1 MTQNCK
7 IVFMGTPGFAAQSLE
22 ALCREGFEIAAV
34 VTAPDKPTGR
44 GLKVTESEVKKRALL
59 EGIRVLQPDSLKEPL
74 FVKELEK
81 IKADIFVVVAFR
93 MLPEV
98 VWSIPRLGTF
108 NLHASLLPDYRGA
121 APINWAIIN
130 GEQKT
135 GVTTF
140 LIDHNIDTGKI
151 LFSQE
156 ASIDPEDNAGSLH
169 DKLMTTGASL
179 VVKTVYSLLSGNIS
193 PVDQN
198 LIAINKKDLNA
209 APKLNRDLCKID
221 WDKEALT
228 IHNLIRGLSPYP
240 AAFSTMT
247 NGQKSFMVKIFGSQI
262 TPCKCDLMPG
272 QLETDGKNYLR
283 VGTSKGSL
291 LINSLQAAGKKRLGI
306 KEFLAGIRD
315 VGTYCFTQQE
325 PA

>member
-1 MTQNCK
+1 
-7 IVFMGTPGFAAQSLE
+7 MGTPGFAAQSLE
-22 ALCREGFEIAAV
+22 ALCREGLEIAAV

-44 GLKVTESEVKKRALL
+44 GLKVTESEVKKRAVL
-59 EGIRVLQPDSLKEPL
+59 EGIRVLQPDSLQDPL
-74 FVKELEK
+74 FVEELEK
-81 IKADIFVVVAFR
+81 INADIFVVVAFR
-93 MLPEV
+93 MLPEI
-98 VWSIPRLGTF
+98 VWSLPRLGTF

-130 GEQKT
+130 GEEKT

-140 LIDHNIDTGKI
+140 LIDHNIDTGQI

-156 ASIDPEDNAGSLH
+156 TSIDPEDNAGSLH

-179 VVKTVYSLLSGNIS
+179 VVKTVYSLLSGDIS
-193 PVDQN
+193 PIDQN
-198 LIAINKKDLNA
+198 LIVTNKKGLST
-209 APKLNRDLCKID
+209 APKLNRNLCEID
-221 WDKEALT
+221 WKKEALT

-262 TPCKCDLMPG
+262 TAGKSDLMPG

-291 LINSLQAAGKKRLGI
+291 LITSLQAAGKKRLGI
-306 KEFLAGIRD
+306 KEFLAGMRD
-315 VGTYCFTQQE
+315 VGTYSFTHQ
-325 PA
+325 

>member
-1 MTQNCK
+1 MTPNCK

-22 ALCREGFEIAAV
+22 ALCREGLEIAAV

-44 GLKVTESEVKKRALL
+44 GLKVTESEVKKRAVL
-59 EGIRVLQPDSLKEPL
+59 EGIRVLQPDSLQDPL
-74 FVKELEK
+74 FVEELEK
-81 IKADIFVVVAFR
+81 INADIFVVVAFR
-93 MLPEV
+93 MLPEI
-98 VWSIPRLGTF
+98 VWSLPRLGTF

-130 GEQKT
+130 GEEKT

-140 LIDHNIDTGKI
+140 LIDHNIDTGQI

-156 ASIDPEDNAGSLH
+156 TSIDPEDNAGSLH

-179 VVKTVYSLLSGNIS
+179 VVKTVYSLLSGDIS
-193 PVDQN
+193 PIDQN
-198 LIAINKKDLNA
+198 LIVTNKKGLST
-209 APKLNRDLCKID
+209 APKLNRNLCEID
-221 WDKEALT
+221 WKKEALT

-262 TPCKCDLMPG
+262 TAGKSDLMPG

-291 LINSLQAAGKKRLGI
+291 LITSLQAAGKKRLGI
-306 KEFLAGIRD
+306 KEFLAGMRD
-315 VGTYCFTQQE
+315 VGTYSFTHQ
-325 PA
+325 